1 MSPPQ
6 TAVSRLPT
14 VVARFVGVSAGGG
27 KRPPFPVIPGL
38 DPGIRIST
46 VPRLIPGSSP
56 DLIRGPRMT
65 LGPGILMPVRLD
77 GAIRSTALPRQLV
90 QSSRTM
96 TIASTAD
103 LHRPYRASTPFNRSV
118 IS

>member
-6 TAVSRLPT
+6 TAVSRLPA
-14 VVARFVGVSAGGG
+14 VVARLVRVGIGISGGGG

-38 DPGIRIST
+38 DPGIRNRT
-46 VPRLIPGSSP
+46 VPRLVPGSSP
-56 DLIRGPRMT
+56 GMT
-65 LGPGILMPVRLD
+65 LGPGILMPVWLD
-77 GAIRSTALPRQLV
+77 RAIRSTALPRQLV

-103 LHRPYRASTPFNRSV
+103 LHRPYRALTLFNPAV